1 MGLYALRLM
10 ENVVE
15 ALAYATEADDAE
27 GGCFWFCHDNGI
39 EYFVLSTEYCDCLIW
54 NLYLYIL

>member
-10 ENVVE
+10 EYVVE

-39 EYFVLSTEYCDCLIW
+39 EYFVLSTEY
-54 NLYLYIL
+54 